1 MEKRKAITSSQLFV
15 MLFVSCMVVSMTYGN
30 VFVGSSELWDH
41 IISALMALF
50 ATWLILVPIYR
61 LFLIDEKMNVF
72 DNAGD
77 LCGKFGFII
86 IGVYTFYFLVISV
99 HTLSIFEKF
108 ITGSINP
115 PISVPLLSILL
126 IVSSCYGAYKGI
138 EALARTSG
146 FIFVAMTLLII
157 FFILSLL
164 PAVEPINCKPFMYD
178 GQGYVFEGLKF
189 MISQSSCIPALAVL
203 MPMAKGK
210 CKKGIIFWNLGIYI
224 IFAALVYLIIG
235 TMGDFAVTQLF
246 PVYTAAGI
254 GKFGSFK
261 HLDSVYLGIWISGI
275 FIKLSLFL
283 MLAGEGFKK
292 IFGEK
297 FRKISV
303 VIFSGMLVIFAFFEN
318 KLNFI
323 SGELFE
329 NILLWFLLA
338 LAVVIPTFL
347 IILKVI
353 KARRRFVKIEKS

>member
-30 VFVGSSELWDH
+30 MFVGSSELWDH

-99 HTLSIFEKF
+99 HTLGIFEKF

-146 FIFVAMTLLII
+146 FIFVAMTILII

-164 PAVEPINCKPFMYD
+164 PAVEPINCKPFMYY

-189 MISQSSCIPALAVL
+189 MIFQSSCIPALAVL
-203 MPMAKGK
+203 MPMARGK

-235 TMGDFAVTQLF
+235 TMGNFAVTQIF

-283 MLAGEGFKK
+283 MLAGEGVKK
-292 IFGEK
+292 IFGGK

-303 VIFSGMLVIFAFFEN
+303 VVFSEMLAIFAFFEN
-318 KLNFI
+318 KLDFT

-329 NILLWFLLA
+329 NILLL

-347 IILKVI
+347 IVLKVI
-353 KARRRFVKIEKS
+353 KARRGIVKVEKP